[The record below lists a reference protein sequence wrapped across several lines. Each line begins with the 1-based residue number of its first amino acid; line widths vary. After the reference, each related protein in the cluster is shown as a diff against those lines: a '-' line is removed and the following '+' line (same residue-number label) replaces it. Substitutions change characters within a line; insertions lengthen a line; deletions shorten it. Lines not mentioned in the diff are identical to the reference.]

1 MVVLIGG
8 TAMDADGDTF
18 VTTVYVI
25 VDELYQTHY
34 APQKPVRPGH
44 RPEVSDSEILT
55 LGLLAQWQRSRSE
68 RAFLRAAHRSLR
80 AYFPRL
86 LSQSAFNRRL
96 RDLAGVLAHLVP
108 AVAARTTALLGASA
122 YQVLDGVPVPLAR
135 RCRGQ
140 RHRLFAAEAAIGRG
154 GSEHAWFFGQRLL
167 LAVDAHGQITGAV
180 SGPANTE
187 ERFLADALLR
197 WRVDATAPAP
207 TAAEL
212 DPVLGPAHRRQG
224 SRQGPTGPLL
234 LRGAAGAP
242 AAGPYLGDLGY
253 CGADWA
259 RHWRTDYGARVL
271 TKADYRPGPAGRPGR
286 RWVSGLRQVVET
298 VNGWLGERF
307 GLNFP
312 RARTAW
318 GLQTRLAAKLA
329 AFNLAVHVNHL
340 HGRPTFAAV
349 ELWG

>member
-1 MVVLIGG
+1 VDL
-8 TAMDADGDTF
+8 DWDTF
-18 VTTVYVI
+18 LTTVYVI
-25 VDELYQTHY
+25 VDEEYQQRF
-34 APQKPVRPGH
+34 APHKPRRPG
-44 RPEVSDSEILT
+44 RCPVLSDSEVLT

-68 RAFLRAAHRSLR
+68 REFLRRARRDLR
-80 AYFPRL
+80 AYFPQL

-96 RDLAGVLAHLVP
+96 RDLAGVLAHLAP
-108 AVAARTTALLGASA
+108 AIAARTTALLGESA
-122 YQVLDGVPVPLAR
+122 YAVLDGVPVPLAR
-135 RCRGQ
+135 RCRGE
-140 RHRLFAAEAAIGRG
+140 RHRLFANEAAIGRG
-154 GSEHAWFFGQRLL
+154 GSEQAWFFGQRLL

-180 SGPANTE
+180 SGPANTA

-197 WRVDATAPAP
+197 WRVDATAPVP
-207 TAAEL
+207 TAAQL
-212 DPVLGPAHRRQG
+212 DPVLGPAHRSRG
-224 SRQGPTGPLL
+224 SRQGPTGPLF

-242 AAGPYLGDLGY
+242 ADGPYLGDLGY
-253 CGADWA
+253 RGRDWA
-259 RHWRTDYGARVL
+259 GHWWTDYGARVL
-271 TKADYRPGPAGRPGR
+271 TKADLPPGPRR
-286 RWVSGLRQVVET
+286 RWFSGLRQVVET

-340 HGRPTFAAV
+340 HGRPPFVAV